1 VVRSLGRALLG
12 ILKSTGWKITGYL
25 LLVSDSDR
33 MLVRRLLTAYQCQ
46 IVDKLDSDK
55 KQHKTFCGSLN

>member
-1 VVRSLGRALLG
+1 LG